1 MRTILLLLAITF
13 SLNISAQEI
22 TQDVGDFNELKVFD
36 LVFVRLIQADEN
48 KVILRGDHA
57 NDIKII
63 NDDGVLKVRMHTD
76 KRFKGE
82 DTYIEVYAKNI
93 DVIDANEGT
102 RVTANEIIKQDKIEL
117 RVQEG
122 GQITAA
128 LQVEYASMKAVTGGI
143 IEANGFA
150 KIQDIKINTGG
161 IFEGKD
167 LKTKNTKVRITAA
180 GDAEIYA
187 TDKVDAR
194 ITAGGDILIYGNPSN
209 VKKKRLAGGSIH
221 IVE

>member
-1 MRTILLLLAITF
+1 MRTILFLLVAIF

-22 TQDVGDFNELKVFD
+22 TQDLGDFDELKVFD

-48 KVILRGDHA
+48 KVIVRGANA

-76 KRFKGE
+76 KRFRGE

-122 GQITAA
+122 GQIKAA
-128 LQVEYASMKAVTGGI
+128 IQVDYATMKAVTGGI
-143 IEANGFA
+143 IEVNGFA
-150 KIQDIKINTGG
+150 KIQEIKINTGG
-161 IFEGKD
+161 IFEGKE
-167 LKTKNTKVRITAA
+167 LKTKDTKVRITAA
-180 GDAEIYA
+180 GDAEIFA

-194 ITAGGDILIYGNPSN
+194 VTAGGDIYIYGNPSKI
-209 VKKKRLAGGSIH
+209 KKKRLAGGSIN

>member
-22 TQDVGDFNELKVFD
+22 TQDVGDFSELKVFD

-48 KVILRGDHA
+48 KVIVRGDRA

-76 KRFKGE
+76 KRFRGE
-82 DTYIEVYAKNI
+82 DTYVEVYAKNI

-122 GQITAA
+122 GQIKAA
-128 LQVEYASMKAVTGGI
+128 IQVDYAKMKAVTGGI
-143 IEANGFA
+143 IEVNGFA
-150 KIQDIKINTGG
+150 KIQEITINTGG
-161 IFEGKD
+161 IFEGKE
-167 LKTKNTKVRITAA
+167 LKTKDTKVRITAA
-180 GDAEIYA
+180 GDAEIFA

-194 ITAGGDILIYGNPSN
+194 VTAGGDIYIYGNPSKI
-209 VKKKRLAGGSIH
+209 KKKRLAGGSIN